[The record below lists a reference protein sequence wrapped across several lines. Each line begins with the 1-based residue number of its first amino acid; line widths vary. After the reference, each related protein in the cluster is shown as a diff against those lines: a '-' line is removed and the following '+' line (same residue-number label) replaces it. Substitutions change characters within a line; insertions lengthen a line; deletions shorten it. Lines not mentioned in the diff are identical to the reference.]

1 MKRIEFTEKEVKDI
15 IDLYLN
21 FNSQKEIGKKYNV
34 DQGVIRR
41 VLTENN
47 ITIRKRTPPKKIH
60 REVSEE
66 IKDKIVYNYTILE
79 MSASKAGLEFN
90 ISQGKTQNILQERGV
105 TLRTYVESKD
115 LLRKYSVND
124 NFFKEQNPNMAY
136 LLGLIAAD
144 GNVATKENCISIELQ
159 REDCELL
166 EEIKKVTEST
176 RDISYYSN
184 SRNKKLAKFQVWSS
198 FWKKDLAIYGIVP
211 NKTFILKPPTFLN
224 SKYYI
229 DYIRGYF
236 DGDGT
241 ICQHDGYS
249 VSFEIGGASKE
260 VIEWIRNVLATNYGI
275 SNNKIYSSITPNGK
289 NFFYKTSYLNRKT
302 VERIY
307 KILYT
312 PNSLY
317 MKRKKD
323 KFETL
328 LKIPRDSN
336 SSE

>member
-1 MKRIEFTEKEVKDI
+1 
-15 IDLYLN
+15 
-21 FNSQKEIGKKYNV
+21 
-34 DQGVIRR
+34 
-41 VLTENN
+41 
-47 ITIRKRTPPKKIH
+47 
-60 REVSEE
+60 
-66 IKDKIVYNYTILE
+66 

-90 ISQGKTQNILQERGV
+90 ISQGKTQKILQERGV

-124 NFFKEQNPNMAY
+124 NFFKEQNSNMAY

-144 GNVATKENCISIELQ
+144 GNVATKENSISIELQ
-159 REDCELL
+159 KEDCELL

-184 SRNKKLAKFQVWSS
+184 SRGKELAKFQVWSS
-198 FWKKDLAIYGIVP
+198 FWKKDLSIYGIVP

-241 ICQHDGYS
+241 ICQNNSYS
-249 VSFEIGGASKE
+249 ISFEIGGVNKE
-260 VIEWIRNVLATNYGI
+260 VIEWIRTVLATNYGI
-275 SNNKIYSSITPNGK
+275 SNNKIYSSTTPNGK
-289 NFFYKTSYLNRKT
+289 NFFYKTSYSNRKT